1 MPIDRDG
8 AISELVAVIAPALVG
23 MPTQW
28 PNGPD
33 VSQTVKGDTWCRVTF
48 RHTPSRRATLGTRRE
63 RHTGV
68 LFVQYM
74 LPIGTGATLTYS
86 APKPLLDALTDCRTS
101 GGVWVR
107 DVSLY
112 EPGSSDAD
120 ISSDETDG
128 YYVVTV
134 QATFTYD
141 EIRG

>member
-8 AISELVAVIAPALVG
+8 AISELVAVIGPALAG
-23 MPTQW
+23 IPTQW

-33 VSQTVKGDTWCRVTF
+33 VAQTAKGVPWCRVTF
-48 RHTPSRRATLGTRRE
+48 RHAQSRRATLGVRRE

-68 LFVQYM
+68 LFAQFM

-86 APKPLLDALTDCRTS
+86 TPKPLLEALTDCRTS

-112 EPGSSDAD
+112 EPGAGDAD

-134 QATFTYD
+134 HATFTYD